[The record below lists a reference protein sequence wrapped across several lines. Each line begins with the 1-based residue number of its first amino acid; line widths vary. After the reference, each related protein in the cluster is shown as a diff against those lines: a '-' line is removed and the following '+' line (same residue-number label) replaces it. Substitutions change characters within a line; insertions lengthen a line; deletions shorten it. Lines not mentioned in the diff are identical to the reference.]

1 MERKSHPVGWLCND
15 FGHKAVVLPQTL
27 VIPIDFAEEVSQ
39 KPPKVSYWPKA
50 DHQRQKESHPQDRL
64 VTILVTGLL

>member
-27 VIPIDFAEEVSQ
+27 VIPIDLADMGSAFF
-39 KPPKVSYWPKA
+39 KPLILTGPSITKRTTFLPL
-50 DHQRQKESHPQDRL
+50 RIRL
-64 VTILVTGLL
+64 VFARLS